1 MNEIDN
7 SLSMISKIR
16 ARANEII
23 INELENNGII
33 GLVPS
38 HGDILVSLYFANK
51 LSKSEI
57 SDKIKKGRSTVTKL
71 LTKLSDLGYIEI
83 SDNLEDKRAS
93 FVSLSEKGKDVIPI
107 IFQISKKLNK
117 IEYNNFSD
125 LEKEMFFKLLRKVY
139 QNFEEI

>member
-16 ARANEII
+16 SKANEII
-23 INELENNGII
+23 INKLESNGIK

-38 HGDILVSLYFANK
+38 HGDILVSLYFAGK

-71 LTKLSDLGYIEI
+71 LAKLAELDFIEI
-83 SDNLEDKRAS
+83 TDNFQDKRAS
-93 FVSLSEKGKDVIPI
+93 FVSLSSKGHEVIPI
-107 IFQISKKLNK
+107 IFQISKELNI
-117 IEYNNFSD
+117 IEYNNFSE
-125 LEKEMFFKLLRKVY
+125 LEREMFFKLLKKVF
-139 QNFEEI
+139 QNFQEY